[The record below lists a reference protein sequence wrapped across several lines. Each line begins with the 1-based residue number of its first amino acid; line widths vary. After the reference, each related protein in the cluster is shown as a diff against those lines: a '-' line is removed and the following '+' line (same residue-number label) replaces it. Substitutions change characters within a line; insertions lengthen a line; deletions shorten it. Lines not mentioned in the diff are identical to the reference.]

1 MRADS
6 IWQENHPFFFCSS
19 TKAIL
24 TLVQV
29 CAGPGKPVGFRPRS
43 KVNGRVENCKNCRAH
58 EEPEGRK
65 CRAYRMKYFNRY
77 RQCQGV
83 SLRKHIMCHIVY
95 LYQSLNLLP
104 LSSKGSTSPT
114 RAVKMVALEFRTS
127 SNRQTLIG
135 NEWQELDSARC

>member
-1 MRADS
+1 MWVDS
-6 IWQENHPFFFCSS
+6 IWQKTIRFFFCSS

-43 KVNGRVENCKNCRAH
+43 KVNGLVENSKNCRAH

-77 RQCQGV
+77 RQCQRV
-83 SLRKHIMCHIVY
+83 SLCKHIMCHIVY

-114 RAVKMVALEFRTS
+114 MAFEMGGFGIHKIIQPPKRKV
-127 SNRQTLIG
+127 
-135 NEWQELDSARC
+135 